1 MLGETALVSEMCE
14 SSLTAAGWEL
24 STKPV
29 NEKLSCLR
37 VRLSSIVTPTLGSSC
52 THGVVPL
59 AFCAAISDYAVFVV
73 KTFIVENI
81 ETTSLKIFIH

>member
-1 MLGETALVSEMCE
+1 M
-14 SSLTAAGWEL
+14 
-24 STKPV
+24 

-37 VRLSSIVTPTLGSSC
+37 VRLIVKAVLSSIVTPTLGSSC

-73 KTFIVENI
+73 KTFVIENI